1 MITRRHM
8 LFGTMGM
15 AALAAVPRIVT
26 AAAAPTARARALVV
40 LYMHGGASQFETFD
54 PKPGSNSGGPTRA
67 IDTAIDGVRF
77 AEDLPQLASRAN
89 RLAVLRTV
97 TMREGNHDR
106 ARYLM
111 RTGQSPAG
119 GVAHPGLG
127 AHTSLRHGRNDFVG
141 AVAIGAPTHPAGLI
155 GMRHAA
161 LTVRKPLEAGKRLR
175 ELDAQDDRSVRRAA
189 LFEGLQGRFAQG
201 RDARLVEAQSDS
213 FTRARQILAS
223 ADRSAFD
230 LGSEPSS
237 NRSRY
242 GDSDFGDGC
251 LLARRLVDANVA
263 YVEVGLQGWDTHE
276 DNFARTKTLA
286 RQLDLGM
293 AALLDDLVAS
303 GRLADTIVLCMGDF
317 GRSPGINAREG
328 RDHFPTCN
336 SVVLAGGGLPGG
348 IVVGETTA
356 DGSEVAERPIAVA
369 DLYRTLFARLEI
381 DADEVRMS
389 PSGRPITTVD
399 GGKAMPELT

>member
-8 LFGTMGM
+8 LLGTMGL
-15 AALAAVPRIVT
+15 AALATAPAIVT
-26 AAAAPTARARALVV
+26 AAAPAPSRARALVV

-54 PKPGSNSGGPTRA
+54 PKPGTKSGGPTKA

-77 AEDLPQLASRAN
+77 AEDLPQLAARAG
-89 RLAVLRTV
+89 RLAVLRSV

-141 AVAIGAPTHPAGLI
+141 AVAIGAPAHPAGLI

-161 LTVRKPLEAGKRLR
+161 LTVSKPLEAGKRLR
-175 ELDAQDDRSVRRAA
+175 ELDAHDDRSVRRAA
-189 LFEGLQGRFAQG
+189 LFAGLQDRFAEG
-201 RDARLVEAQSDS
+201 RDARLVRAQSDS
-213 FTRARQILAS
+213 FARARQILAS
-223 ADRSAFD
+223 DDRSAFD
-230 LGSEPSS
+230 LGSESAR

-242 GDSDFGDGC
+242 GDSELGDGC

-286 RQLDLGM
+286 RQLDVAM
-293 AALLDDLVAS
+293 SALLDDLAAS
-303 GRLADTIVLCMGDF
+303 GRLDDTIVLCMGDF

-328 RDHFPTCN
+328 RDHFPACN
-336 SVVLAGGGLPGG
+336 SVVLVGGGLPGG
-348 IVVGETTA
+348 VVVGSTSA
-356 DGSEVAERPIAVA
+356 DGSEVVDRPIAVA
-369 DLYRTLFARLEI
+369 DLYRTLFARLDI

-399 GGKAMPELT
+399 GGKPMPELV